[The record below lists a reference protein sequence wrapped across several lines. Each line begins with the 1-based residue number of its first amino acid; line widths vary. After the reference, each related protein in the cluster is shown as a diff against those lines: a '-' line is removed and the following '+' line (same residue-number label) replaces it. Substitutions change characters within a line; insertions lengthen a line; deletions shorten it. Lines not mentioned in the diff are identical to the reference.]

1 MRKAI
6 ILGITVL
13 MLALVLSGCQNTAQD
28 EQDTARQPNQENLSG
43 NITIAGSTS
52 VQPLAEELAA
62 AFTAK
67 YPAVRIDIQGGGSSV
82 GVQSANDGVADIGN
96 SSRELKDSEKPYNL
110 HQHVIARD
118 GIAVVV
124 NPANK
129 VGEITIE
136 QVQKVFTGQ
145 ISNWKELGGDD
156 AGITVVNREEGSG
169 TRGAFEEIVMGNVRP
184 TDNAIIQPSTGAVKQ
199 TVSSDPYAIG
209 YISMGAL
216 APDVKGLIVDGI
228 RPTSDNVSN
237 GSYKIARPF
246 IMLTKEA
253 PQGAVKAFLDFI
265 FSREGQEI
273 VGQEFIKVK

>member
-28 EQDTARQPNQENLSG
+28 EQDTAHQPNQENLSG

-67 YPAVRIDIQGGGSSV
+67 YPTVRIDIQGGGSSV